1 MRNRISLLVMTTFL
15 ASSLTG
21 CGQLAQSPLASSV
34 ASDVQA
40 TSQKSDAMARAFAIE
55 MQKRFDGLV
64 STRGS
69 VVTLRYQ
76 LMAPTVYDFGKTPR
90 TGLVKVSTKDYEV
103 ELPLSKVMQVGE
115 FDALPAL
122 VIPIAIEVALGA
134 AKGLSIYWL
143 THRGEAF
150 NKQEAIKATAVG
162 MLAALIPFVGNIPVL
177 DQLFPLAV
185 NVLSASK
192 TLHYKDIA
200 QGALGL
206 VDEIVI
212 VISQLK
218 WKKK

>member
-1 MRNRISLLVMTTFL
+1 MRNRISLLLITTIL

-21 CGQLAQSPLASSV
+21 CGQLVQSPLNPMAASEV
-34 ASDVQA
+34 EAA
-40 TSQKSDAMARAFAIE
+40 SQKSDALAREFALQV
-55 MQKRFDGLV
+55 QKRFDGMV

-76 LMAPTVYDFGKTPR
+76 LMAPSVYDFSKTPKS
-90 TGLVKVSTKDYEV
+90 GLVKISTKDYEV
-103 ELPLSKVMQVGE
+103 EMPLAKVMQQGE
-115 FDALPAL
+115 IDALPAL

-143 THRGEAF
+143 THRGDKF

-162 MLAALIPFVGNIPVL
+162 MLASLIPFVGNIPVL
-177 DQLFPLAV
+177 DQVFPLAV
-185 NVLSASK
+185 SVLSASK

-200 QGALGL
+200 EAALGL

>member
-1 MRNRISLLVMTTFL
+1 MRHRITFLVMTTFL

-21 CGQLAQSPLASSV
+21 CGQLVQSPLSASLSP
-34 ASDVQA
+34 DVQA
-40 TSQKSDAMARAFAIE
+40 ASQKSDAMARAFALE

-69 VVTLRYQ
+69 LVTLRYHG
-76 LMAPTVYDFGKTPR
+76 MASTVYDFSKTPR
-90 TGLVKVSTKDYEV
+90 TGVVKITTKDYEV
-103 ELPLSKVMQVGE
+103 EMPLSKVMQQGE
-115 FDALPAL
+115 LDALPAL
-122 VIPIAIEVALGA
+122 LVPIAIEVALGA

-150 NKQEAIKATAVG
+150 DKQEAIKATAVG
-162 MLAALIPFVGNIPVL
+162 MLASLIPFVGNIPVI

-200 QGALGL
+200 QAALGL

-212 VISQLK
+212 VISQIK

>member
-90 TGLVKVSTKDYEV
+90 TGLVKVSTKDYDV

>member
-1 MRNRISLLVMTTFL
+1 MRNRITLLVMTTFL

-21 CGQLAQSPLASSV
+21 CGQLAHTPLNASLS
-34 ASDVQA
+34 SDAQA
-40 TSQKSDAMARAFAIE
+40 TSQKSDAMAREFARQ
-55 MQKRFDGLV
+55 MQQRFDGLV

-69 VVTLRYQ
+69 VVTMRYHG
-76 LMAPTVYDFGKTPR
+76 MASTFYDFSKTPR
-90 TGLVKVSTKDYEV
+90 SGVVKISTKDYEV
-103 ELPLSKVMQVGE
+103 EMPLSKVMQMGE
-115 FDALPAL
+115 LDALPAL

-162 MLAALIPFVGNIPVL
+162 MLASLIPFVGNIPVL

-185 NVLSASK
+185 SVLSASK

-200 QGALGL
+200 QAALGL

-212 VISQLK
+212 VISQIK

>member
-21 CGQLAQSPLASSV
+21 CGQLANTPLASSV
-34 ASDVQA
+34 ATDVQA
-40 TSQKSDAMARAFAIE
+40 TSQKSDAMARAFAVE

-90 TGLVKVSTKDYEV
+90 TGLVKVSTKDYDV
-103 ELPLSKVMQVGE
+103 ELPLDKVMQVGE

>member
-1 MRNRISLLVMTTFL
+1 MRHRITFLVMTTFL

-21 CGQLAQSPLASSV
+21 CGQLAHSPLSTSL
-34 ASDVQA
+34 SPDVQA
-40 TSQKSDAMARAFAIE
+40 ASQKSDAMARAFGLE

-69 VVTLRYQ
+69 LVTMRYHG
-76 LMAPTVYDFGKTPR
+76 MASTVYDFSKTPR
-90 TGLVKVSTKDYEV
+90 TGVVKISTKDYEV
-103 ELPLSKVMQVGE
+103 EMPLSKVMQMGE
-115 FDALPAL
+115 LDALPAL

-150 NKQEAIKATAVG
+150 DKQEAIKATAVG
-162 MLAALIPFVGNIPVL
+162 MLASLIPFVGNIPVI

-200 QGALGL
+200 QAALGL

-212 VISQLK
+212 VISQIK
-218 WKKK
+218 WKK

>member
-1 MRNRISLLVMTTFL
+1 MRNRISLLLVTTFL

-21 CGQLAQSPLASSV
+21 CGQLVQSPLNPMAASEV
-34 ASDVQA
+34 EAA
-40 TSQKSDAMARAFAIE
+40 SQKSDALAREFALQV
-55 MQKRFDGLV
+55 QKRFDGMV

-76 LMAPTVYDFGKTPR
+76 LMAPSVYDFSKTPKS
-90 TGLVKVSTKDYEV
+90 GLVKISTKDYEV
-103 ELPLSKVMQVGE
+103 EMPLAKVMQQGE
-115 FDALPAL
+115 IDALPAL

-134 AKGLSIYWL
+134 AKGLSVYWL
-143 THRGEAF
+143 THRGEKF

-162 MLAALIPFVGNIPVL
+162 MLASLIPFVGNIPVL
-177 DQLFPLAV
+177 DQVFPLAV
-185 NVLSASK
+185 SVLSASK

-200 QGALGL
+200 EAALGL

>member
-21 CGQLAQSPLASSV
+21 CGQLAQTPLASPM
-34 ASDVQA
+34 ASDAQA
-40 TSQKSDAMARAFAIE
+40 ASQKSDAMARAFAVE

-76 LMAPTVYDFGKTPR
+76 LMAPTVYYFGKTPR
-90 TGLVKVSTKDYEV
+90 TGLVKVSTKDYDV
-103 ELPLSKVMQVGE
+103 ELPLSKVMQGGE

-200 QGALGL
+200 QAALGL

-212 VISQLK
+212 VVSQLK

>member
-1 MRNRISLLVMTTFL
+1 MRNRISLLLITTFL

-21 CGQLAQSPLASSV
+21 CGQLVQSPLNPMAASEV
-34 ASDVQA
+34 EAA
-40 TSQKSDAMARAFAIE
+40 SQKSDAMAREFALQI
-55 MQKRFDGLV
+55 QKRFTGLV

-76 LMAPTVYDFGKTPR
+76 LMAPTVYDFSKTPKS
-90 TGLVKVSTKDYEV
+90 GLVKVSTKDYEV
-103 ELPLSKVMQVGE
+103 EMPLSKVMQQGE

-143 THRGEAF
+143 THRGDKF

-162 MLAALIPFVGNIPVL
+162 MLASLIPFVGNIPVL
-177 DQLFPLAV
+177 DQVFPLAV
-185 NVLSASK
+185 SVLSASK

-200 QGALGL
+200 EAALGL

-212 VISQLK
+212 VISQIK

>member
-1 MRNRISLLVMTTFL
+1 MRNRISLLLITTLL
-15 ASSLTG
+15 ATSLTG
-21 CGQLAQSPLASSV
+21 CGQLVQSPLNPMAASEV
-34 ASDVQA
+34 EA
-40 TSQKSDAMARAFAIE
+40 TSQKSETMARTFAAD
-55 MQKRFDGLV
+55 MQKRFNGMV

-76 LMAPTVYDFGKTPR
+76 LMAPTVYDFSKTPR
-90 TGLVKVSTKDYEV
+90 SGKVTISTKDYEV
-103 ELPLSKVMQVGE
+103 EMPLSKVMQQGE
-115 FDALPAL
+115 IDALPAL

-143 THRGEAF
+143 THRGDKF

-162 MLAALIPFVGNIPVL
+162 MLASLIPFVGNIPVL

-200 QGALGL
+200 NAALGL

-212 VISQLK
+212 VISQIK
-218 WKKK
+218 WKK

>member
-1 MRNRISLLVMTTFL
+1 MRNRISLLLITTLL
-15 ASSLTG
+15 ATSLTG
-21 CGQLAQSPLASSV
+21 CGQLVQSPLNPMAASEV
-34 ASDVQA
+34 EA
-40 TSQKSDAMARAFAIE
+40 TSQKSETMARTFAAD
-55 MQKRFDGLV
+55 MQKRFNGMV

-76 LMAPTVYDFGKTPR
+76 LMAPTVYDFSKTPR
-90 TGLVKVSTKDYEV
+90 SGKVTISTKDYEV
-103 ELPLSKVMQVGE
+103 EMPLSKVMQQGE
-115 FDALPAL
+115 IDALPAL

-143 THRGEAF
+143 THRGDKF

-162 MLAALIPFVGNIPVL
+162 MLASLIPFVGNIPGL
-177 DQLFPLAV
+177 DQLFPLAL

-200 QGALGL
+200 NAALGL

-212 VISQLK
+212 VISQIK
-218 WKKK
+218 WKK

>member
-40 TSQKSDAMARAFAIE
+40 TSQKSDAMARAFAVE

-90 TGLVKVSTKDYEV
+90 TGLVKVSTKDYDV

>member
-21 CGQLAQSPLASSV
+21 CGQLVHTPLTPGVAADLTAS
-34 ASDVQA
+34 
-40 TSQKSDAMARAFAIE
+40 SQKSDTMAREFAARV
-55 MQKRFDGLV
+55 QKRFDGLV

-76 LMAPTVYDFGKTPR
+76 LMAPTVYDFSKTPR
-90 TGLVKVSTKDYEV
+90 NGLVSISTKDYQV
-103 ELPLSKVMQVGE
+103 EMPLDKVMQEVE
-115 FDALPAL
+115 IDALPAL

-143 THRGEAF
+143 THRGEKF

-162 MLAALIPFVGNIPVL
+162 MLASLIPFVGNIPVL

-200 QGALGL
+200 EAALGL

-212 VISQLK
+212 VISQIN

>member
-1 MRNRISLLVMTTFL
+1 MRHRITFLVMTTFL

-21 CGQLAQSPLASSV
+21 CGQLVQSPLSASLSP
-34 ASDVQA
+34 DVQA
-40 TSQKSDAMARAFAIE
+40 TSQKSDAMARAFALE

-69 VVTLRYQ
+69 LVTLRYHG
-76 LMAPTVYDFGKTPR
+76 MASTVYDFSKTPR
-90 TGLVKVSTKDYEV
+90 TGVVKITTKDYEV
-103 ELPLSKVMQVGE
+103 EMPLSKVMQQGE
-115 FDALPAL
+115 LDALPAL
-122 VIPIAIEVALGA
+122 LVPIAIEVALGA

-150 NKQEAIKATAVG
+150 DKQEAIKATAVG
-162 MLAALIPFVGNIPVL
+162 MLASLIPFVGNIPVI

-200 QGALGL
+200 QAALGL

-212 VISQLK
+212 VISQIK

>member
-1 MRNRISLLVMTTFL
+1 MRNRIRLLVMTTFL

-21 CGQLAQSPLASSV
+21 CGQLVPSFPTSSPSEFQAAS
-34 ASDVQA
+34 A
-40 TSQKSDAMARAFAIE
+40 KSDSLAREFAIGV
-55 MQKRFDGLV
+55 QKRFDGMV
-64 STRGS
+64 SVRGS

-76 LMAPTVYDFGKTPR
+76 LMAPTIYDFGRTPK
-90 TGLVKVSTKDYEV
+90 TGLVRVSAKDFDLQLPLDKVMREV
-103 ELPLSKVMQVGE
+103 EI
-115 FDALPAL
+115 DALPAL
-122 VIPIAIEVALGA
+122 VVPIAIEVALGA

-150 NKQEAIKATAVG
+150 DKQEAIKATAVG
-162 MLAALIPFVGNIPVL
+162 MLAALIPFVGNIPIL

-185 NVLSASK
+185 NVVSASK

-200 QGALGL
+200 QAALGL

-212 VISQLK
+212 VISQIK

>member
-1 MRNRISLLVMTTFL
+1 MRNRISFLVMVTFL

-21 CGQLAQSPLASSV
+21 CGQLVRSPLSPAG
-34 ASDVQA
+34 AA
-40 TSQKSDAMARAFAIE
+40 TVETASQKSDALARNFAVKV
-55 MQKRFDGLV
+55 QARFDGLV

-90 TGLVKVSTKDYEV
+90 NGLVRVSTKDFEV
-103 ELPLSKVMQVGE
+103 ELPLSKVMQEGE
-115 FDALPAL
+115 IDALPAL

-143 THRGEAF
+143 THRGEKF
-150 NKQEAIKATAVG
+150 DKQEAIKATAVG
-162 MLAALIPFVGNIPVL
+162 MLASLIPFVGNIPIL
-177 DQLFPLAV
+177 DQLFPVAV

-192 TLHYKDIA
+192 TMHYKDIA
-200 QGALGL
+200 VAALGL

-218 WKKK
+218 WKK